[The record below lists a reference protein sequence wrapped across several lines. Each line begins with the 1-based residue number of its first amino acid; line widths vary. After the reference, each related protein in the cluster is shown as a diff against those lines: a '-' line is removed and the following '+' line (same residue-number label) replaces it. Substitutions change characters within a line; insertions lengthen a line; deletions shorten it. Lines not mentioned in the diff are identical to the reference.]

1 MVDLTL
7 IPIRIRNI
15 RKSMRLSQ
23 EGFAKAC
30 GMTQAQ
36 VSAYEIGKAYPT
48 LESALKIC
56 AAARVS
62 ITSLIEDRDAHITP
76 LRRATEEEMA
86 LWVIEKIGLDKPA
99 LDRVRGMLIG
109 LDYTSSRL

>member
-1 MVDLTL
+1 MVDITL

-15 RKSMRLSQ
+15 RKSMGLSQ
-23 EGFAKAC
+23 ESFAKAC

-62 ITSLIEDRDAHITP
+62 ITSLIEDRDAHIVP

-86 LWVIEKIGLDKPA
+86 LWVIEKIGLPRPA
-99 LDRVRGMLIG
+99 LDRVKSVLIEM
-109 LDYTSSRL
+109 DYTSKR